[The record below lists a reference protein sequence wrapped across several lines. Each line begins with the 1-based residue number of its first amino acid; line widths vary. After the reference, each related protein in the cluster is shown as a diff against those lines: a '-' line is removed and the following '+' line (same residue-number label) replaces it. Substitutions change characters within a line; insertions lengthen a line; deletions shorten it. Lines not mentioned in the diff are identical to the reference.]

1 MAWTSPRCIRS
12 LFLESTL
19 HLILKKKKK
28 STLHSLVL
36 FRLVRSCSLMEFSA
50 AAATYDFMVQIL
62 LLRPMPTS
70 PQMLMKP
77 SYDAQHS
84 SAMIAL

>member
-1 MAWTSPRCIRS
+1 
-12 LFLESTL
+12 
-19 HLILKKKKK
+19 
-28 STLHSLVL
+28 
-36 FRLVRSCSLMEFSA
+36 MEFSA

-84 SAMIAL
+84 SAMIALQINMTLQD